1 MVDLP
6 TETDPAMPMT
16 NGVRCGRLVAGQ
28 EERPV
33 GLVEP
38 LGLLDV
44 QGEQPGERQVHL
56 AHLVE
61 VHGVAEAA
69 QPVELGGGERQ
80 RGALPQLR
88 PRPPVEIDVRRVG
101 HALKRRRRG
110 PPSTPRELP
119 ISPGAARCAA

>member
-6 TETDPAMPMT
+6 TETDPAIPMT
-16 NGVRCGRLVAGQ
+16 NGVRAAARAGQ

-44 QGEQPGERQVHL
+44 QGEQPDERQVHL

-61 VHGVAEAA
+61 VDGVAEAA
-69 QPVELGGGERQ
+69 QPVELSGGERQ

-110 PPSTPRELP
+110 RGVAALSCRCHA
-119 ISPGAARCAA
+119 GAARCAA